1 MPSVKWLTS
10 YSRYAIMKL
19 IDKGRVVLHLCY
31 TCKMMRWNS
40 FLYWG
45 LEDSPKFRIPDV
57 SFVKSVEVLI
67 LSAFPLFFCFLKV
80 CYSGVTSLFMKL
92 PHCAG
97 MVRGLKIIDNRRK
110 RIRKLRKKNKSKQ
123 IALS

>member
-1 MPSVKWLTS
+1 MSK
-10 YSRYAIMKL
+10 SRKRTAEL
-19 IDKGRVVLHLCY
+19 L
-31 TCKMMRWNS
+31 S
-40 FLYWG
+40 FSG
-45 LEDSPKFRIPDV
+45 FGKFVELRIPDV